1 MRVSILQDACNSLR
15 QIKFF
20 LMAIEFKV
28 KEKQLLI
35 QLFEY
40 GDDKDKLAKPSGRE
54 QVSKIVVPLT

>member
-54 QVSKIVVPLT
+54 